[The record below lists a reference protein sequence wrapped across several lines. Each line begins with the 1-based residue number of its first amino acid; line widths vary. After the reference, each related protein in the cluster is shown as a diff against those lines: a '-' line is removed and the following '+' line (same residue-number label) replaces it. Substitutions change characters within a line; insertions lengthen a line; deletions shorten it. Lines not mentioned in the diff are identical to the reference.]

1 MYKKKLIICFHPY
14 SYLGGAT
21 ISLSQ
26 LLNGMDKKKFE
37 IVYLYIKKDNSLDL
51 NKNIKTIKIKSTR
64 VLLSIIQVRKILS
77 RYNNKKFIKKIYIS
91 NQNFSNIFTTFIL
104 KDFSNYKSVL
114 IERNHLDE
122 LDYYESIKDF
132 FKKNIIKNIMK
143 LNYSKASLIIGNAR
157 KLSKDLSAFVNKKIK
172 TIYSPTN
179 SYKIIKL
186 SKSYVPSIIKKD
198 TSRTRLLSVSRFTKR
213 KDVLT
218 LLEAFNS
225 LSNKY
230 KNIDL
235 ILIGYGPELNNINK
249 FVKDNKLSNRVFVLP
264 PKKNPFPFFR
274 ISDLYIMTSLY
285 EGCPNSIVEATMLN
299 LPVISSNCN
308 SGPSEILLNGRGGT
322 FYKKRNVFSLMKKI
336 SLFMDNKKI
345 FEKKL
350 KVAKNNIYRFEEKR
364 ILKQYN
370 NLFNS
375 L

>member
-51 NKNIKTIKIKSTR
+51 NKNIKIIKIKSTR
-64 VLLSIIQVRKILS
+64 MLLSIIQVRKILS
-77 RYNNKKFIKKIYIS
+77 KYNNKRFAKKIYIS
-91 NQNFSNIFTTFIL
+91 NQNYSNVFTPFIL
-104 KDFSNYKSVL
+104 KGFQNYKSVL

-122 LDYYESIKDF
+122 LNYYESIKDF
-132 FKKNIIKNIMK
+132 LKKNIIKSIMR
-143 LNYSKASLIIGNAR
+143 LNYSKVTLIIGNAK
-157 KLSKDLSAFVNKKIK
+157 KLSKDLSVFVNKKIK
-172 TIYSPTN
+172 TIYSPT
-179 SYKIIKL
+179 SSSKIIKL

-198 TSRTRLLSVSRFTKR
+198 ISRTRLLSVSRFTKR

-218 LLEAFNS
+218 LLKAFNV

-230 KNIDL
+230 KDVDL
-235 ILIGYGPELNNINK
+235 ILIGYGPELNNIKK
-249 FVKDNKLSNRVFVLP
+249 FVRDNKLSNRVFVLP
-264 PKKNPFPFFR
+264 PKKNPFPFFI

-322 FYKKRNVFSLMKKI
+322 FYKKKNTYSLVKKI

-345 FEKKL
+345 FKRKL

-370 NLFNS
+370 DLFNT

>member
-1 MYKKKLIICFHPY
+1 
-14 SYLGGAT
+14 
-21 ISLSQ
+21 
-26 LLNGMDKKKFE
+26 MDKKKFE

-51 NKNIKTIKIKSTR
+51 NKNIKIIKIKSTR
-64 VLLSIIQVRKILS
+64 MLLSIIQVRKILS
-77 RYNNKKFIKKIYIS
+77 KYNNKRFAKKIYIS
-91 NQNFSNIFTTFIL
+91 NQNYSNVFTPFIL
-104 KDFSNYKSVL
+104 KGFQNYKSVL

-122 LDYYESIKDF
+122 LNYYESIKDF
-132 FKKNIIKNIMK
+132 LKKNIIKSIMR
-143 LNYSKASLIIGNAR
+143 LNYSKVTLIIGNAK
-157 KLSKDLSAFVNKKIK
+157 KLSKDLSVFVNKKIK
-172 TIYSPTN
+172 TIYSPT
-179 SYKIIKL
+179 SSSKIIKL

-198 TSRTRLLSVSRFTKR
+198 ISRTRLLSVSRFTKR

-218 LLEAFNS
+218 LLKAFNV

-230 KNIDL
+230 KDVDL
-235 ILIGYGPELNNINK
+235 ILIGYGPELNNIKK
-249 FVKDNKLSNRVFVLP
+249 FVRDNKLSNRVFVLP
-264 PKKNPFPFFR
+264 PKKNPFPFFI

-322 FYKKRNVFSLMKKI
+322 FYKKKNTYSLVKKI

-345 FEKKL
+345 FKRKL

-370 NLFNS
+370 DLFNT